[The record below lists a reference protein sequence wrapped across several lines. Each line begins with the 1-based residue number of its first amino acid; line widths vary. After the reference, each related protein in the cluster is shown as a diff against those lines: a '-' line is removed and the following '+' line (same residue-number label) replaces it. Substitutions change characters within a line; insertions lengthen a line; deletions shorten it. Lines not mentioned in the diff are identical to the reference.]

1 MRMREMGP
9 QAVPLWRHPRLRA
22 FIIQGALLALA
33 LWFVWSVISN
43 TAENLAARNIVSGWD
58 FLWRQSGFDVVFSI
72 IPYSSDDTYAR
83 ALLVGFLNTLL
94 VALFGIV
101 LATLLGVLLGVMRLS
116 KNWIVSRTAALY
128 IEFVRN
134 VPLLLQL
141 FIWYKLVLK
150 PLPDVRD
157 AITIE
162 GVAALSNKGLTV
174 PAPVFGQGA
183 WVGLAGL
190 IVAIIAS
197 LFIRS
202 WALARQAR
210 TGLRFPAG
218 LAGLGLII
226 GLPVLSLALAGWPLA
241 VDYPVIG
248 TFNFKGGMTLVP
260 EFIALLVALST
271 YTAAFIGEA
280 VRAGIQSVG
289 RGQTEA
295 AQSLGLKPNAAL
307 RLVILPQAL
316 RVIIPPMTSQYLNL
330 TKNSSLA
337 VAIAYPDLVSTGG
350 TALNQTGQAIE
361 VVTIWMVVYL
371 ALSLATAAFM
381 NWFNARYRLVER

>member
-1 MRMREMGP
+1 MSSE
-9 QAVPLWRHPRLRA
+9 VPSRRRLRVRSVLTQA
-22 FIIQGALLALA
+22 LLLALA
-33 LWFVWSVISN
+33 LWCLGTIIAN
-43 TAENLAARNIVSGWD
+43 TSQNLAARNIVSGWD
-58 FLWRQSGFDVVFSI
+58 FLWRQSGFDIVFST
-72 IPYSSDDTYAR
+72 IPYSSDNSYAR
-83 ALLVGFLNTLL
+83 ALMAGFLNTLL
-94 VALFGIV
+94 VALLGIV
-101 LATLLGVLLGVMRLS
+101 LATLLGLLLGVMRLS

-157 AITIE
+157 AIAIE
-162 GVAALSNKGLTV
+162 GVAALSNKGLTI
-174 PAPVFGQGA
+174 PAPIFGPGA

-190 IVAIIAS
+190 LAAVMAS
-197 LFIRS
+197 LAVRR
-202 WALARQAR
+202 WARARQAR
-210 TGLRFPAG
+210 TGAYFPAG
-218 LAGLGLII
+218 LVGLAMII
-226 GLPVLSLALAGWPLA
+226 GLPILSLALAGWPLTF
-241 VDYPVIG
+241 DYPVIG

-260 EFIALLVALST
+260 EFMALLVALAT

-295 AQSLGLKPNAAL
+295 AQSLGLTPNAAL

-350 TALNQTGQAIE
+350 TTLNQTGQAIE
-361 VVTIWMVVYL
+361 VVAIWMVVYL
-371 ALSLATAAFM
+371 ALSLGTAAFM
-381 NWFNARYRLVER
+381 GWFNGRYRLVER